1 MSDFTEYKT
10 SRTRKNPEDLVSS
23 KDFQINA
30 RRLYLPIDTKK
41 YGLSIQKWE
50 EEGKKKH
57 KITWKTKPYGRL
69 LLNNN
74 KKAKDFVM
82 IDINTQKG
90 IAIQVDP
97 SNFKKC
103 YISIPKGAMEVFPKE
118 DAMLDFTQNGA
129 KITVSKK

>member
-1 MSDFTEYKT
+1 MSDFVEYKT
-10 SRTRKNPEDLVSS
+10 SRTKKAPEDLVSS

-50 EEGKKKH
+50 EEGKKHH
-57 KITWKTKPYGRL
+57 KITWKTKPFCRL
-69 LLNNN
+69 LLNKD
-74 KKAKDFVM
+74 KKSKDFVM
-82 IDINTQKG
+82 LDINTQKG

-97 SNFKKC
+97 SDFKKC
-103 YISIPKGAMEVFPKE
+103 YISIPKGAMEIFPKQ
-118 DAMLDFTQNGA
+118 DAMLDFKEDGA

>member
-1 MSDFTEYKT
+1 MSFTEYQT

-23 KDFQINA
+23 KDFQRNA

-50 EEGKKKH
+50 EDGKKHH
-57 KITWKTKPYGRL
+57 KITWKTKPFCKL
-69 LLNNN
+69 LLNDN

-82 IDINTQKG
+82 LDINTQKG
-90 IAIQVDP
+90 IAIQIDP

-103 YISIPKGAMEVFPKE
+103 YVSIPKGALEFFPEE
-118 DAMLDFTQNGA
+118 DANLEFKTQGA
-129 KITVSKK
+129 KITVSRK

>member
-10 SRTRKNPEDLVSS
+10 LRAKKSPEELVSS
-23 KDFQINA
+23 KDFQRNA
-30 RRLYLPIDTKK
+30 RRLYLPIDTKQ

-57 KITWKTKPYGRL
+57 KITWKNKPYAKL

-74 KKAKDFVM
+74 KNAKDFVM
-82 IDINTQKG
+82 IEMNTERG
-90 IAIQVDP
+90 LAIQIDP

-103 YISIPKGAMEVFPKE
+103 YVSIPKGAMDHFPKQ
-118 DAMLDFTQNGA
+118 DANLEFKTQGA

>member
-1 MSDFTEYKT
+1 MSDFVEYQT
-10 SRTRKNPEDLVSS
+10 SRTRKDPEALVSS

-50 EEGKKKH
+50 EEGKKHH
-57 KITWKTKPYGRL
+57 KIIWKTKPYAKL

-74 KKAKDFVM
+74 KNAKDFVM
-82 IDINTQKG
+82 LDINTQKG
-90 IAIQVDP
+90 LSIQIDP

-103 YISIPKGAMEVFPKE
+103 YISIPKGALDHFPKE
-118 DAMLDFTQNGA
+118 DANLEFKTQGA